1 VKEGF
6 FATQLSNRHSWQ
18 EINQKGYPALARI
31 QRIRV
36 GCGQMTVGRI
46 ALEAGNLQRLFDA
59 LTQRGYS
66 LVGPTIRQGA
76 IVYDHLTAVTDLP
89 VGWTDEQSG
98 GYYRLKK
105 NGTKR
110 FFDYSV
116 GPQSWRHFLLPSA
129 VRLWHVNCRSKNL
142 QVSPEKCKTDR
153 YAFIGV
159 RSCEIHAI
167 AIQDEVFL
175 KSRYSDP
182 RYEAQREGIFVVA
195 VNCNSASRNCFCGS
209 MKTGPKVTIGYDL
222 ALTEVVRDDSHILVV
237 DVGSENGSS
246 VMNSIQHRAATEAES
261 NAADKVSEQVVMH
274 KVLDTDGIKEV
285 LYRNYDNPR
294 WMEVANRC
302 LTCGNCTLV
311 CPTCFCTTVYDATDL
326 SGRRADR
333 WRKWDSCFTVDFS
346 YIHGGSIRP
355 SPMSRYRQ
363 WMVHK
368 LGSWIDQFGSSGCV
382 GCGRCITWCPVGI
395 DITEE
400 ARVIR
405 ESEKTMIN
413 HKGGMKIANA

>member
-1 VKEGF
+1 
-6 FATQLSNRHSWQ
+6 
-18 EINQKGYPALARI
+18 
-31 QRIRV
+31 
-36 GCGQMTVGRI
+36 MTVGRI
-46 ALEAGNLQRLFDA
+46 VLEAGNLQRLFDA

-66 LVGPTIRQGA
+66 LLGPTISGEGT
-76 IVYDHLTAVTDLP
+76 IVYDHVTAVADLP

-98 GYYRLKK
+98 GNYRLKK

-116 GPQSWRHFLLPSA
+116 GPQSWRRFLLPPTG
-129 VRLWHVNCRSKNL
+129 RLWNVNRRSNNL
-142 QVSPEKCKTDR
+142 RVLAEKGKSQP

-167 AIQDEVFL
+167 AIQDKVFL
-175 KSRYSDP
+175 KGQYVDP
-182 RYEAQREGIFVVA
+182 RYEAQRENIFVVG
-195 VNCNSASRNCFCGS
+195 VNCNSASRNCFCVS
-209 MKTGPKVTIGYDL
+209 MKTGPKVTFGYDL
-222 ALTEVVRDDSHILVV
+222 ALTELLVDDSHIFVV
-237 DVGSENGSS
+237 DVGSEKGSS
-246 VMNSIQHRAATEAES
+246 VMNSIQHRAASEAES
-261 NAADKVSEQVVMH
+261 NVADQLSEEVVMH
-274 KVLDTDGIKEV
+274 KVLDTDGIKEL

-294 WMEVANRC
+294 WVEVANRC

-311 CPTCFCTTVYDATDL
+311 CPTCFCTTVYDVTSL
-326 SGRRADR
+326 SGMHAER
-333 WRKWDSCFTVDFS
+333 WRKWDSCFTADFS

-368 LGSWIDQFGSSGCV
+368 LGTWIDQFGSSGCV

-400 ARVIR
+400 ARAIR
-405 ESEKTMIN
+405 ESEETTIN
-413 HKGGMKIANA
+413 HTGGMKIANA